1 MAECESGEA
10 SLRGEAED
18 RAENGAR
25 RKEIAGVRAGPRL
38 VYLFFA
44 RQVRQETGKSGT
56 FAKKETQEEAEVGG
70 WGAGRGGSA
79 TEKKTDP
86 RQVRSYSARNDTSP
100 PVAVPSARGGRRV
113 RLAPANTGGDG
124 YVSRYYNRH
133 GGGAGGWERG
143 AIAPFFARNTT
154 TTTLMARPPPVLST
168 PTGEASAAEAR
179 HFQKLPFALRDLF
192 CCSRPAVSCY
202 TSICTRRIRPEEEGN
217 SNSGLNA
224 NVSSLFSAP
233 SCTYLCFFMTKVRIL
248 MIVFPTVCSL
258 CSTNFKQTNLFLF
271 VFACVSIYF

>member
-1 MAECESGEA
+1 M
-10 SLRGEAED
+10 RT
-18 RAENGAR
+18 
-25 RKEIAGVRAGPRL
+25 GPRL
-38 VYLFFA
+38 VYVVGFFCASSPA
-44 RQVRQETGKSGT
+44 RKGEERCVR
-56 FAKKETQEEAEVGG
+56 EERDAGRGRGWSG

-79 TEKKTDP
+79 TGKKNP

-133 GGGAGGWERG
+133 GGEARRRG
-143 AIAPFFARNTT
+143 AISPFFARNTT
-154 TTTLMARPPPVLST
+154 TTTTTLMARPPHVLST

-224 NVSSLFSAP
+224 NVSSLFPPAP
-233 SCTYLCFFMTKVRIL
+233 SCTYLFFFVTKVRIL
-248 MIVFPTVCSL
+248 MIVFLRSIL
-258 CSTNFKQTNLFLF
+258 CALQTLSKQSSFCLLLLVFRFIFLINKNNLFLNKCIF
-271 VFACVSIYF
+271 